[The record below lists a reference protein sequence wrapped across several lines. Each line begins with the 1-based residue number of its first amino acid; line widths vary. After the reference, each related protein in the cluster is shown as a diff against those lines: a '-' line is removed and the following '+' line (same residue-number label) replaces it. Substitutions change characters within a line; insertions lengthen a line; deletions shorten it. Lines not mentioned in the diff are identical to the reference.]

1 MSEEKQV
8 PDQTSSAVPVNVVFD
23 NLYCAT
29 CKTRKTDAE
38 LMKTPIDYRVDEHGA
53 SIPTTERYSL
63 FCATCQ
69 NFLGIYDPKSHH
81 ELSEMTRIRE
91 QNEQQVKR

>member
-1 MSEEKQV
+1 MSEENKV
-8 PDQTSSAVPVNVVFD
+8 PDQTSPATPVSVVFD

-38 LMKTPIDYRVDEHGA
+38 LMKNPIDYRVDADGA

-63 FCATCQ
+63 FCAACQ
-69 NFLGIYDPKSHH
+69 NFLGIYDPKSQH

-91 QNEQQVKR
+91 QNEKVQR